1 MYELIIIG
9 AGPAGLAAGLYAGRY
24 RLNTLILEKINIG
37 GQILSS
43 PTIENF
49 PGFPTGIAT
58 QELIERFKEQVD
70 ELGVN
75 IEMEEV
81 LELIAKSEDAVYGVK
96 TKERTHQT
104 KSIIIATGAQPK
116 RLGVQGEERL
126 IGRGV
131 SYCGTCDGPLFIDKE
146 IVVIGAGDR
155 AVEEAIFLSG
165 YAKKVTLVHR
175 RNELRAS
182 GILQEKA
189 KKNPKIN
196 FVLESVV
203 EEIIGQNRVEGLKVE
218 NAKTQS
224 WTTIACQGVFV
235 FVGIKPNTDF
245 LKNQLHL
252 DELGFIITDPDLKT
266 SCEGIFASGDC
277 RKKSFYQVISA
288 CSEGA
293 TAADSAQKYLLKL

>member
-24 RLNTLILEKINIG
+24 RLNTLILEKINVG

-49 PGFPTGIAT
+49 PGFPAGIAT
-58 QELIERFKEQVD
+58 QELIERFKKQVD

-81 LELIAKSEDAVYGVK
+81 LEIVAKSKDSVYEVK

-131 SYCGTCDGPLFIDKE
+131 SYCGICDGPLFRDKE

-165 YAKKVTLVHR
+165 YAKKVTLIHR

-203 EEIIGQNRVEGLKVE
+203 EEIIGQNRVEGLKIK
-218 NAKTQS
+218 NAKTES
-224 WTTIACQGVFV
+224 LNTIACQGVFI

-252 DELGFIITDPDLKT
+252 DETGFIITGQDLKT
-266 SCEGIFASGDC
+266 SCEGIYACGDC
-277 RKKSFYQVISA
+277 LKKSLYQVISA

-293 TAADSAQKYLLKL
+293 TAADSAQKYLLSL

>member
-9 AGPAGLAAGLYAGRY
+9 AGPAGLTAGLYAGRY
-24 RLNTLILEKINIG
+24 RINTLILEKINVG

-49 PGFPTGIAT
+49 PGFPTGIGT
-58 QELIERFKEQVD
+58 QELIERFKKQVD

-81 LELIAKSEDAVYGVK
+81 LEIVAKSKDSIYEVK
-96 TKERTHQT
+96 AKEKKYQT

-116 RLGVQGEERL
+116 RLNIEGEERL

-131 SYCGTCDGPLFIDKE
+131 SYCGTCDGPLFRDKD
-146 IVVIGAGDR
+146 IAVIGGGDR
-155 AVEEAIFLSG
+155 AVEEVIFLSG
-165 YAKKVTLVHR
+165 YAKKVNLIHR

-189 KKNPKIN
+189 QKNPKIN

-203 EEIIGQNRVEGLKVE
+203 EEIIGQNRVEGLKVK
-218 NAKTQS
+218 NTKTES
-224 WTTIACQGVFV
+224 VTTIACQGVFIS
-235 FVGIKPNTDF
+235 VGIKPDTDF
-245 LKNQLHL
+245 IKNQLHL
-252 DELGFIITDPDLKT
+252 DESGFIITDQDLKT

-277 RKKSFYQVISA
+277 RKKSLYQVISA

-293 TAADSAQKYLLKL
+293 TAADSAQKFLLKL

>member
-24 RLNTLILEKINIG
+24 RLNTLILEKINVG

-49 PGFPTGIAT
+49 PGFPTGIGT
-58 QELIERFKEQVD
+58 QELIERFKKQVD

-81 LELIAKSEDAVYGVK
+81 LEIVAKSEDAVYEVK
-96 TKERTHQT
+96 TKERNYQT

-116 RLGVQGEERL
+116 RLGVEGEERL

-131 SYCGTCDGPLFIDKE
+131 SYCGTCDGPLFRDKE
-146 IVVIGAGDR
+146 VVVIGAGDR

-165 YAKKVTLVHR
+165 YAKKVNLVHR

-203 EEIIGQNRVEGLKVE
+203 EEIIGQNRVEGLKVK
-218 NAKTQS
+218 NTKTES
-224 WTTIACQGVFV
+224 LNIIACQGVFI
-235 FVGIKPNTDF
+235 FVGIKPDTDF

-252 DELGFIITDPDLKT
+252 DETGFIITDQDLKT

-277 RKKSFYQVISA
+277 RKKSLYQVISA

-293 TAADSAQKYLLKL
+293 TAADSAHNYLLNL

>member
-1 MYELIIIG
+1 
-9 AGPAGLAAGLYAGRY
+9 
-24 RLNTLILEKINIG
+24 
-37 GQILSS
+37 
-43 PTIENF
+43 
-49 PGFPTGIAT
+49 
-58 QELIERFKEQVD
+58 
-70 ELGVN
+70 
-75 IEMEEV
+75 MEEV
-81 LELIAKSEDAVYGVK
+81 LELIAKSEDAVYEVK

-116 RLGVQGEERL
+116 RLGVEGEERL

-131 SYCGTCDGPLFIDKE
+131 SYCGTCDGPLFRDKE

-189 KKNPKIN
+189 QKNPKIN

-203 EEIIGQNRVEGLKVE
+203 EEIIGQNRVEGLKIK
-218 NAKTQS
+218 NAKTES
-224 WTTIACQGVFV
+224 LNTIACQGVFI

-245 LKNQLHL
+245 IKNQLHL
-252 DELGFIITDPDLKT
+252 DESGYIITDQNLKT
-266 SCEGIFASGDC
+266 SRESIFASGDC
-277 RKKSFYQVISA
+277 RKKSLYQVISA

>member
-24 RLNTLILEKINIG
+24 RINTLILEKINVG

-49 PGFPTGIAT
+49 PGFPAGIAT
-58 QELIERFKEQVD
+58 QELIERFKKQVD

-81 LELIAKSEDAVYGVK
+81 LEIVAKSKDSVYEVK
-96 TKERTHQT
+96 AKEKKYQT

-116 RLGVQGEERL
+116 RLNIKGEERL

-131 SYCGTCDGPLFIDKE
+131 SYCGTCDGPLFRDKD
-146 IVVIGAGDR
+146 IAVIGGGDR
-155 AVEEAIFLSG
+155 AVEEVIFLSG
-165 YAKKVTLVHR
+165 YAKKVNLIHR

-189 KKNPKIN
+189 QKNPKIN

-203 EEIIGQNRVEGLKVE
+203 EEIIGQNRVEGLKVK
-218 NAKTQS
+218 NTKTES
-224 WTTIACQGVFV
+224 VTTIACQGVFIS
-235 FVGIKPNTDF
+235 VGIKPDTDF
-245 LKNQLHL
+245 IKNQLHL
-252 DELGFIITDPDLKT
+252 DETGFIITDQDLKT

-277 RKKSFYQVISA
+277 RKKSLYQVISA